1 MKNIYVFPKGKSNY
15 FRTIFGAFLLECVD
29 INGWCVQEADQ
40 GLRGGGAGLPALSV
54 TNRSRYSSIFFVKA
68 PFIIK
73 SRITKT

>member
-1 MKNIYVFPKGKSNY
+1 MEEGLD
-15 FRTIFGAFLLECVD
+15 FLLAE
-29 INGWCVQEADQ
+29 VQIDQGLHGGGAGIPTSKVQIDQ